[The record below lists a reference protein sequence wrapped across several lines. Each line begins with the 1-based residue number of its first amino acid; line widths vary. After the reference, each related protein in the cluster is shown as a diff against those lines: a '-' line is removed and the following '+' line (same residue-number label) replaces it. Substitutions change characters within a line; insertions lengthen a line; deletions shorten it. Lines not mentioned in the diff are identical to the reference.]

1 MARINVYTGAA
12 LDRVAH
18 LRNDAAWLAA
28 RRGDPRSR
36 YVALW
41 RGLCLVQGDDP
52 PRAAL
57 VPPGAV
63 AEIASQEATVA
74 LLGVTGGE
82 ARFAVDLSADGHADA
97 LSEWGA
103 FRDLRA
109 VGGLMPA
116 SDAALLAHARGLIYW
131 HERHRFCGK
140 CGSPTETRAAGYMR
154 VCTHCAAEHFPRT
167 DPAVIMLVGDQDRCL
182 MGRRAVWPPGMYS
195 ALAGF
200 VEPGESLEES
210 VAREVREEVGIH
222 IRDVCYHSSQPWPFP
237 GSLMLGF
244 YATAVDTEIT
254 VDRDE
259 LEDARWFHRDDLI
272 RPAEGFRLP
281 RRDSIARRLVD
292 DWLATEL

>member
-1 MARINVYTGAA
+1 MQRT
-12 LDRVAH
+12 R
-18 LRNDAAWLAA
+18 LR
-28 RRGDPRSR
+28 
-36 YVALW
+36 
-41 RGLCLVQGDDP
+41 
-52 PRAAL
+52 
-57 VPPGAV
+57 
-63 AEIASQEATVA
+63 T
-74 LLGVTGGE
+74 
-82 ARFAVDLSADGHADA
+82 
-97 LSEWGA
+97 
-103 FRDLRA
+103 

-131 HERHRFCGK
+131 HQRHRFCGK

-222 IRDVCYHSSQPWPFP
+222 IRDVCYHSSHPWPFP

-244 YATAVDTEIT
+244 YATAVNTEIT
-254 VDRDE
+254 VDRNE

-281 RRDSIARRLVD
+281 RRDSISRQLVD
-292 DWLATEL
+292 DWLNGSE